1 MLFNWLSPL
10 STITAQQA
18 VPFSLENSSKASKTN
33 SRPFLHALLH
43 TPPPVLLEF
52 IHGLADDAAT
62 YSRLGLFSKR
72 FGQRAERFS
81 DWCWLLA
88 TLVGLVEN
96 GVERQ
101 MIVRLQ
107 TDGMCRHVQC
117 FSVAEYV
124 AVQNRLYKE
133 SMAGTTAKS
142 NPRATRLDEMELKR
156 LQRQDYWLS
165 ITRAKLLMD
174 LIFVCEL
181 MQVSDRGRILTYE
194 QLMIFLT

>member
-1 MLFNWLSPL
+1 M
-10 STITAQQA
+10 
-18 VPFSLENSSKASKTN
+18 
-33 SRPFLHALLH
+33 LH

-62 YSRLGLFSKR
+62 YGKLGLFSKR

-107 TDGMCRHVQC
+107 TEGMCHYVQC
-117 FSVAEYV
+117 F
-124 AVQNRLYKE
+124 
-133 SMAGTTAKS
+133 
-142 NPRATRLDEMELKR
+142 
-156 LQRQDYWLS
+156 
-165 ITRAKLLMD
+165 
-174 LIFVCEL
+174 F
-181 MQVSDRGRILTYE
+181 RGRMCRSAEPII
-194 QLMIFLT
+194 QGIHDGSHRKVQSKGDKAG